1 VKVKVKAVHHV
12 YYGGKAYKPGEKFEV
27 EKAVL
32 EATPVGIELV
42 TDTNK
47 DEPKGKLAKKK

>member
-12 YYGGKAYKPGEKFEV
+12 YYGGKAYKPGEEFEV

-32 EATPVGIELV
+32 EATPIGMEPVPGGK
-42 TDTNK
+42 K
-47 DEPKGKLAKKK
+47 DEPKVKPDKKK